1 MESLNDLEQSLDELQ
16 KRLQK
21 IKKTSMAEDSF
32 LHSGEFSVIKF
43 IAHYHKRFDTA
54 PTLVKISQVIGISG
68 ATATTLSDRLIKK
81 GLVKK
86 EGSLEDKRTK
96 LLSLTEKG
104 EEYLLSNKMRNKE
117 MILKLMSSIGEEDTK
132 ELARILKKINQHLEN
147 ES

>member
-1 MESLNDLEQSLDELQ
+1 MESLDHLEQSIDELQ

-21 IKKTSMAEDSF
+21 MKKTSMTEDSF

-81 GLVKK
+81 GLIKK
-86 EGSLEDKRTK
+86 ETSLEDKRTK

-104 EEYLLSNKMRNKE
+104 EEYLLSNKLRKKE
-117 MILKLMSSIGEEDTK
+117 MLLSLISSIGEEDTK
-132 ELARILKKINQHLEN
+132 ELARILRKINKHLEHA
-147 ES
+147 E